1 MKIKALKPFCYRDPT
16 TGALTSYACGQ
27 VAEVTTEL
35 GNSFISAGYAEA
47 YTLVS
52 PTGTKSITQNGEGI
66 DVTEYA
72 SADVNVPNPS
82 TGELSVTENGTANVT
97 DYASVSINVV
107 PVTLTY
113 NANGGTGSV
122 SPVTVGKGTE
132 VTLSD
137 GTGLT
142 APDTKQFTGWAT
154 TASAE
159 APDVTNP
166 YKVTADVTLYA
177 VYTAAE

>member
-16 TGALTSYACGQ
+16 SGDITSYACNQ

-47 YTLVS
+47 YTLVE
-52 PTGTKSITQNGEGI
+52 PTGTKSITENGENI
-66 DVTEYA
+66 DVSQYA
-72 SADVNVPNPS
+72 AADVNVPNPS
-82 TGELSVTENGTANVT
+82 IGTLEVDANGTFDVASK
-97 DYASVSINVV
+97 ASVSVNVA
-107 PVTLTY
+107 PVTVTY

-122 SPVTVGKGTE
+122 APVTVGKGTE
-132 VTLSD
+132 ISLDD

-142 APDTKQFTGWAT
+142 APEGKAFAGWAT
-154 TASAE
+154 TDSAE
-159 APDVTNP
+159 APDVDSP
-166 YKVTADVTLYA
+166 YAVTADVTLYA

>member
-52 PTGTKSITQNGEGI
+52 PTGTKNITENDTY

-72 SADVNVPNPS
+72 SAAVNVPNPS
-82 TGELSVTENGTANVT
+82 TGTLEVTENGTQNVT
-97 DYASVSINVV
+97 DYASVSINVE
-107 PVTLTY
+107 PVTVTY
-113 NANGGTGSV
+113 DANGGTGTV
-122 SPVTVGKGTE
+122 APVTVGKGTE
-132 VTLSD
+132 ITLSD

-142 APDTKQFTGWAT
+142 APDTKQFAGWAT
-154 TASAE
+154 TAAAE
-159 APDVTNP
+159 EPDVTNP
-166 YKVTADVTLYA
+166 YKVTANVTLYA
-177 VYTAAE
+177 VYTTAA